1 MKKIDMYITSKF
13 IKSFF
18 VGMAG
23 FIVIFILSSLFKVVG
38 YIIDQ
43 KISTYNGVILLGA
56 GLPDVIVNVVP
67 LAILLGGLMTVNK
80 MATNSEIIALKTSGI
95 SFFRIVKYPIIIS
108 FIISI
113 FMLWFNDAVVPD
125 MNKLK
130 REIKYTKVYDVRDSR
145 IKTEVYLKGSGNNIY
160 YISMIN
166 GSNGTFMNML
176 ILIMDKSM
184 TKVQKIV
191 VAEKGEYDFK
201 EKTWNL
207 KECVINDIVTG
218 KTEKQTLY
226 KAKFIKESPE
236 EFLKDKIRENEMK
249 ADDLKEAIKFINKTG
264 GDVKKLMVA
273 LYKKTAYPFSGFIM
287 CFIGLSLGSRYV
299 RGASAVSIALS
310 VVIGYIYYVVMATM
324 EALGAGGFIN
334 PMIGEWVPNVIFIA
348 VGIVTMRQSEY

>member
-1 MKKIDMYITSKF
+1 MKKIDLYITSKF

-18 VGMAG
+18 IGMAG
-23 FIVIFILSSLFKVVG
+23 FIVIFILSSVFKVVG
-38 YIIDQ
+38 YIIDD
-43 KISTYNGVILLGA
+43 KISIGNGFVLLGA
-56 GLPDVIVNVVP
+56 GIPDVIVNVVP

-108 FIISI
+108 LLLSI
-113 FMLWFNDAVVPD
+113 FMVWFNDAIVPD

-130 REIKYTKVYDVRDSR
+130 REIKYTKVFDVRDSR

-166 GSNGTFMNML
+166 GSNGTFMNMM
-176 ILIMDKSM
+176 ILLMDKTM

-191 VAEKGEYDFK
+191 VAERGEYDFK
-201 EKTWNL
+201 L
-207 KECVINDIVTG
+207 KLWTLKQVEVSDIVTG
-218 KTEKQTLY
+218 KSEKKETY
-226 KAKFIKESPE
+226 EAKFIKETPE

-249 ADDLKEAIKFINKTG
+249 AKDLKESIKFINKTG

-273 LYKKTAYPFSGFIM
+273 LYKKTAFPFSGFIM

-324 EALGAGGFIN
+324 EAMGAGGFIN
-334 PMIGEWVPNVIFIA
+334 PMIGEWIPNIIFIA
-348 VGIVTMRQSEY
+348 VGIITMRQSEY